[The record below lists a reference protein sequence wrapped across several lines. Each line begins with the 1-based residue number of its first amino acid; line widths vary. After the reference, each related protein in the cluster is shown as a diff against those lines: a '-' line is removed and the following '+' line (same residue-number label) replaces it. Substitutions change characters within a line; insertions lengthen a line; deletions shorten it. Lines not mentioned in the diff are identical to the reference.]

1 MSTEMDAL
9 HMDERQRLAWLM
21 ANRGTLMAV
30 GLTWIGLTVRELA
43 LGRMPL
49 FLIVMVPVFAAL
61 RAGLFFY
68 YCSAPM
74 DLSGRGGFRGARMLK
89 VGAAMLLAIALF
101 LPLYSF
107 AGTPPRPGFSWDLL
121 REDWIHVIPLALAFL
136 WPLATLSARGKLVV
150 LRQVLEPFLAAL
162 SVLLLLWLPQF
173 QWEARTLWIFFLG
186 FESAKPAA
194 GTYVAVTANG
204 LYVVAW
210 LWENLRPA
218 SKPAT

>member
-9 HMDERQRLAWLM
+9 RMDERQRLAWLM

-43 LGRMPL
+43 QSRMPL

-61 RAGLFFY
+61 RAGLFVY
-68 YCSAPM
+68 YCSTPM
-74 DLSGRGGFRGARMLK
+74 DLSGRGGFHGARMLK
-89 VGAAMLLAIALF
+89 TGAAMLLALALF
-101 LPLYSF
+101 LPLYGF
-107 AGTPPRPGFSWDLL
+107 GGDTARLGFSWDLL
-121 REDWIHVIPLALAFL
+121 RADWFDAFPLALAFL
-136 WPLATLSARGKLVV
+136 WPVAMLAARRRLVL
-150 LRQVLEPFLAAL
+150 LRQVAEPFLAAL
-162 SVLLLLWLPQF
+162 SVLLVLWLPQF

-210 LWENLRPA
+210 LWENLRTAPR
-218 SKPAT
+218 SAT